1 MHSIRATA
9 AAGTLAA
16 LLAAGPA
23 PAEILDNPDCRRDL
37 AAANALI
44 EKIAAR
50 EKQFVQGDLAKN
62 CALLRQ
68 NLVDMV
74 KARAPMDRC
83 MTGHDHG
90 ENLGQMDASIGDIR
104 AVLAEKCRK

>member
-1 MHSIRATA
+1 MFLLRVAAALTFTA
-9 AAGTLAA
+9 ASALAGIADT
-16 LLAAGPA
+16 
-23 PAEILDNPDCRRDL
+23 PDCRRDL
-37 AAANALI
+37 ASANALI
-44 EKIAAR
+44 NGIAAR
-50 EKQFVQGDLAKN
+50 EKEFVAGNLTKN

-90 ENLGQMDASIGDIR
+90 ENLGQTDDSIGNIR
-104 AVLAEKCRK
+104 AVLAEKCAK